1 MENVIQSSKDKNR
14 AQFPFTSSIVD
25 ELREAGFGDVTVAF
39 AEENGKRIG
48 KPLPEGVQPVLKWR
62 GNDDQGNE
70 LGMGNRTAARN
81 EAGAVKA
88 RRQGKR

>member
-62 GNDDQGNE
+62 GNDDQSNE
-70 LGMGNRTAARN
+70 LGMGHRAAAN
-81 EAGAVKA
+81 PETGAVEAG
-88 RRQGKR
+88 RPGQR